1 MNAYNNITWE
11 SDRLEFEE
19 GTSPYGNLLLAILG
33 IPTEPRKS
41 MCSLPQALSVDHN
54 DPRIADL
61 NSQILR
67 VGMKSEAPNRKRTR
81 YASCRGLQV

>member
-41 MCSLPQALSVDHN
+41 MPSPPQALFVDHN

-61 NSQILR
+61 SSQILR
-67 VGMKSEAPNRKRTR
+67 DGMKSEAPSRKRTR
-81 YASCRGLQV
+81 HASYRGLEV